1 MLQIAKCIDQ
11 SCCKFR
17 TNYLTYFSEI
27 FLLSPVPLKS
37 TVDGSL
43 FQAIFLA
50 KYADKCFDKLCTSLQ
65 KVDKKGKSTI
75 QKRTCWKCDK
85 YHSTIKVMNSHKRRC
100 DGYAD
105 KSDDEV
111 LQEDEDEDKENEED
125 HIEVEF
131 TGDDEAYEVIYF
143 YTDMYIMLHTV
154 CKMQVD
160 LVS

>member
-1 MLQIAKCIDQ
+1 
-11 SCCKFR
+11 
-17 TNYLTYFSEI
+17 
-27 FLLSPVPLKS
+27 
-37 TVDGSL
+37 
-43 FQAIFLA
+43 
-50 KYADKCFDKLCTSLQ
+50 
-65 KVDKKGKSTI
+65 
-75 QKRTCWKCDK
+75 
-85 YHSTIKVMNSHKRRC
+85 MNSHKRRC